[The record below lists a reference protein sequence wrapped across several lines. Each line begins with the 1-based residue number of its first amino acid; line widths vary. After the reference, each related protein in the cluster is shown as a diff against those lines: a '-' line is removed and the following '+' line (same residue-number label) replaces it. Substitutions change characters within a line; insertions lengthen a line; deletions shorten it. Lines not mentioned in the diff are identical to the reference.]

1 MDMNSLS
8 VIVRHSRTYLERELQ
23 HYDIGYSEEVIMMYL
38 LDHADVSQETISRH
52 FILDKGSIAKTMTK
66 MEDKHLVRRYE
77 NPANKREKLV
87 SLTAT
92 GKSLTLPCRQALD
105 KFHHQL
111 FQGLTQEDRQKLSD
125 IIRIMEQNAISLT
138 ERNQE

>member
-23 HYDIGYSEEVIMMYL
+23 HYDIGYSEEVILMYL

-66 MEDKHLVRRYE
+66 MEDKNLVHRYE

-87 SLTAT
+87 SLTTT
-92 GKSLTLPCRQALD
+92 GEALTLPCRQALD
-105 KFHHQL
+105 KFHQQL